1 MSYRDYYKLL
11 GVPKS
16 ASEDDIKKSY
26 RKLAKE
32 FHPDRNKGN
41 ANAEAKFKEIN
52 EAYEVLGDSE
62 KRQVYDTYGRTG
74 NIPQQPGGW
83 PGGSGQGGAG
93 GQDFSDF
100 FQTLFGNGGP
110 RGGNFQDIFSGQPGY
125 GQQPRAQAPR
135 DVEGTIR
142 IGVSEAYRGTSR
154 QVQVG
159 DRKLD
164 VNIPAGSRDGAK
176 LRLKGQAP
184 SGGNVLLTVKVESDG
199 TFKLEGDDVRVTAE
213 VPAPTAVLGGKIQ
226 ALTLEGRVDLNVP
239 AGSQTGRVMRLRGQ
253 GWPKKDGSRGD
264 QLLELRVTVPTNP
277 SEAELELYRQLIK
290 LAD

>member
-1 MSYRDYYKLL
+1 M
-11 GVPKS
+11 
-16 ASEDDIKKSY
+16 
-26 RKLAKE
+26 
-32 FHPDRNKGN
+32 
-41 ANAEAKFKEIN
+41 
-52 EAYEVLGDSE
+52 
-62 KRQVYDTYGRTG
+62 
-74 NIPQQPGGW
+74 
-83 PGGSGQGGAG
+83 
-93 GQDFSDF
+93 
-100 FQTLFGNGGP
+100 P
-110 RGGNFQDIFSGQPGY
+110 RGGNFQDLFGGQPGY
-125 GQQPRAQAPR
+125 GGQPRAQAPR

-264 QLLELRVTVPTNP
+264 QLIELRVTVPTHP
-277 SEAELELYRQLIK
+277 SEAELELYAQLAK
-290 LAD
+290 LAG